1 MRCLFDHEWGW
12 PRKRGGKDIQVCLHC
27 GTERES
33 KVHFDPPRYRKTQ
46 DGIPNFAATALA
58 AEQAPIRVSHRGEL
72 SSAAA

>member
-33 KVHFDPPRYRKTQ
+33 KIHFDPPRYRKTQ
-46 DGIPNFAATALA
+46 EGIQNFASTGLPV
-58 AEQAPIRVSHRGEL
+58 EAPIRVTRPREL